1 MNFMTKRPM
10 LSFLIVSVAAAVIS
24 AWILNPSG
32 GPGQWLQGASGSAL
46 AIKAAASLALLMLG
60 AALTYSAMRL
70 ALAPERFGLEL
81 AGPGYTPGRRLKIE
95 EVARKPSGPRL
106 RTADEALDEL
116 DKMIGLAPVKVEIN
130 KLLASLEVEKMRRDQ
145 GLKVETTSRHMV
157 FTGPPGVGKTVI
169 ARAVGDI
176 YRSLNVLKK
185 GQLVEVDRVD
195 LVAGYIGQTA
205 TKTLDVCKSA
215 LDGVLFIDEVYSL
228 AKEGGSGSDFGREA
242 IDTLMKFM
250 EDNRDRIVV
259 IVAGYPD
266 RMQQF
271 MQTNPGLGSRF
282 TRTIDFPSYEPSELV
297 QILKMMADR
306 SGYVLP
312 AEAEARLTPWIEDR
326 RASAD
331 WGNAREIRTLL
342 EHAREAQALRISKEP
357 NADLTRLE
365 IADLD
370 AAMAMKRNS

>member
-1 MNFMTKRPM
+1 
-10 LSFLIVSVAAAVIS
+10 
-24 AWILNPSG
+24 
-32 GPGQWLQGASGSAL
+32 
-46 AIKAAASLALLMLG
+46 
-60 AALTYSAMRL
+60 
-70 ALAPERFGLEL
+70 
-81 AGPGYTPGRRLKIE
+81 
-95 EVARKPSGPRL
+95 
-106 RTADEALDEL
+106 
-116 DKMIGLAPVKVEIN
+116 
-130 KLLASLEVEKMRRDQ
+130 
-145 GLKVETTSRHMV
+145 
-157 FTGPPGVGKTVI
+157 
-169 ARAVGDI
+169 
-176 YRSLNVLKK
+176 
-185 GQLVEVDRVD
+185 
-195 LVAGYIGQTA
+195 
-205 TKTLDVCKSA
+205 
-215 LDGVLFIDEVYSL
+215 
-228 AKEGGSGSDFGREA
+228 
-242 IDTLMKFM
+242 MKFM

-266 RMQQF
+266 RMLQF

-312 AEAEARLTPWIEDR
+312 ADAEARLTPWIEDR

>member
-10 LSFLIVSVAAAVIS
+10 LSFLIVSIAAAVIS

-116 DKMIGLAPVKVEIN
+116 EKMIGLAPVKEEVN

-145 GLKVETTSRHMV
+145 GLEGRDRPAGTWCSPARPGSARPWSRAPSATS
-157 FTGPPGVGKTVI
+157 TG
-169 ARAVGDI
+169 
-176 YRSLNVLKK
+176 RSTCCAKATLI
-185 GQLVEVDRVD
+185 EVDRSG

-215 LDGVLFIDEVYSL
+215 LDGILFIDEAYSL
-228 AKEGGSGSDFGREA
+228 AGGKQGGRNDFGREA

-259 IVAGYPD
+259 IVAGYPQ
-266 RMQQF
+266 RHAQ
-271 MQTNPGLGSRF
+271 LHRF
-282 TRTIDFPSYEPSELV
+282 
-297 QILKMMADR
+297 Q
-306 SGYVLP
+306 SGPRQPLHPHHRV
-312 AEAEARLTPWIEDR
+312 
-326 RASAD
+326 S
-331 WGNAREIRTLL
+331 
-342 EHAREAQALRISKEP
+342 ALRARPSW
-357 NADLTRLE
+357 R
-365 IADLD
+365 
-370 AAMAMKRNS
+370 RSCR